1 MSVESLLEKALI
13 RVNDHGGISVNES
26 VVIDGHEDS
35 HERIVTHVHRDHI
48 VRLTESVR
56 RRQKIVGTPLTL
68 EWLSVVT
75 EFNDSSLFVPLN
87 YDQPY
92 KVGGL
97 RLVFKKAVHIPG
109 TAQVLV
115 EYEDNTTIGYTSD
128 FKKVGR
134 GTEVIQPDVL
144 VIDAVYGHPSYI
156 REFDDFIETIL
167 ADLINELL
175 SKGPVHLYAY
185 YGKVQ
190 EVMQVLR
197 ERGVIAPFVLSHKQY
212 SLSKI
217 AEKYGMRFGEYFHI
231 NSREGMEVVR
241 DGWYVY
247 LTHSTSYP
255 RLKENSRVSHVTLS
269 GWEFKKPYRRVGS
282 NSYLVAFSD
291 HSDFKGLIEYVDR
304 SRPKLLVV
312 NNARSSQ
319 SKVFAD
325 YVTNKLNIR
334 TIVL

>member
-1 MSVESLLEKALI
+1 MSVESTLQRALI
-13 RVNDHGGISVNES
+13 RVNEHGGISVNES
-26 VVIDGHEDS
+26 IVIDGHEDFQD
-35 HERIVTHVHRDHI
+35 RIVTHVHSDHV
-48 VRLTESVR
+48 VRLAESVR

-68 EWLSVVT
+68 EWLSVMT
-75 EFNDSSLFVPLN
+75 GFNDSSLFLPLD
-87 YDQPY
+87 YDQSY

-97 RLVFKKAVHIPG
+97 KILFKKAVHIPG

-115 EYEDNTTIGYTSD
+115 EYEDNTTVGYTSD

-134 GTEVIQPDVL
+134 GTDVIQPDIL
-144 VIDAVYGHPSYI
+144 VMDAVYGHPSYV
-156 REFDDFIETIL
+156 REFDEFIETVL

-190 EVMQVLR
+190 EVMQILR

-212 SLSKI
+212 TLSRI

-231 NSREGMEVVR
+231 NSSEGLDIIR
-241 DGWYVY
+241 SGWYVY
-247 LTHSTSYP
+247 LTHSVSYP
-255 RLKENSRVSHVTLS
+255 RLKENSRASHVTLS
-269 GWEFKKPYRRVGS
+269 GWEFTKPYRQIGN

-291 HSDFKGLIEYVDR
+291 HSDFKGLMEYVER
-304 SRPKLLVV
+304 SRPRLLVV

-319 SKVFAD
+319 GRVFAD
-325 YVTNKLNIR
+325 YVSSKLNIK
-334 TIVL
+334 TVVL

>member
-1 MSVESLLEKALI
+1 VSTESILQKASI
-13 RVNDHGGISVNES
+13 KVNDHGGILVNDA
-26 VVIDGHEDS
+26 VVIDGHEDF
-35 HERIVTHVHRDHI
+35 HERVVTHVHSDHTT
-48 VRLTESVR
+48 RLSESIR
-56 RRQKIVGTPLTL
+56 RRQKIIGTPLTL
-68 EWLSVVT
+68 EWLSVVAG
-75 EFNDSSLFVPLN
+75 FNDPSLFVPLN
-87 YDQPY
+87 YDQSY
-92 KVGGL
+92 RVGDVKV
-97 RLVFKKAVHIPG
+97 VFKRAIHIPG

-115 EYEDNTTIGYTSD
+115 EYEDSTTVGYTSD

-134 GTEVIQPDVL
+134 GTDVL
-144 VIDAVYGHPSYI
+144 QPEVLIIDAVYGHPSYV
-156 REFDDFIETIL
+156 REFDDFIETVL

-217 AEKYGMRFGEYFHI
+217 AEKYGMRFGEYFHV

-241 DGWYVY
+241 SGWYVY
-247 LTHSTSYP
+247 LTHSTSYS
-255 RLKENSRVSHVTLS
+255 RLAGNDRVSHVTLS
-269 GWEFKKPYRRVGS
+269 GWEFTKPYRKIGS

-291 HSDFKGLIEYVDR
+291 HSDFRGLVEYVGL
-304 SRPKLLVV
+304 SKPKLLIV

-319 SKVFAD
+319 GKVFAD
-325 YVTNKLNIR
+325 YVASKLNIK
-334 TIVL
+334 TVVL

>member
-1 MSVESLLEKALI
+1 MSAESLLEKALV
-13 RVNDHGGISVNES
+13 RVNEHGGISINES
-26 VVIDGHEDS
+26 IVIDGHEDF
-35 HERIVTHVHRDHI
+35 HERIVTHVHSDHTA
-48 VRLTESVR
+48 RLAESIR

-68 EWLSVVT
+68 EWLSMMT
-75 EFNDSSLFVPLN
+75 GFSDPSLFVPLD

-92 KVGGL
+92 EVGGL
-97 RLVFKKAVHIPG
+97 KVVFKKAIHIPG

-115 EYEDNTTIGYTSD
+115 EYEDSTTIGYTSD
-128 FKKVGR
+128 FKKVGK
-134 GTEVIQPDVL
+134 GTDVLQPDVL
-144 VIDAVYGHPSYI
+144 VIDAVYGHPSYV

-167 ADLINELL
+167 ADLVNELL

-231 NSREGMEVVR
+231 NSREGVDVIR
-241 DGWYVY
+241 SGWYVY
-247 LTHSTSYP
+247 LTHSTNYS

-269 GWEFKKPYRRVGS
+269 GWEFTKPYRKLGN

-291 HSDFKGLIEYVDR
+291 HSDFKGLIEYVER
-304 SRPKLLVV
+304 SKPKLLIV

-319 SKVFAD
+319 SKTFAD
-325 YVTNKLNIR
+325 YVANKLNIK